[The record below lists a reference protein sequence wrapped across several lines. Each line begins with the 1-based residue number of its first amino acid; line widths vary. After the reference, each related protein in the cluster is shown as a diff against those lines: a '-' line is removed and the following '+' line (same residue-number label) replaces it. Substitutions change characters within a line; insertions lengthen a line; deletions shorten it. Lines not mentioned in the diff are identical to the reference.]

1 MHAVVSRVY
10 VISHAGMESCLVHVD
25 AWSALQENPPP
36 AILDAL
42 ASAGLQVLGWC
53 ACLPKLA

>member
-1 MHAVVSRVY
+1 MVSRVY